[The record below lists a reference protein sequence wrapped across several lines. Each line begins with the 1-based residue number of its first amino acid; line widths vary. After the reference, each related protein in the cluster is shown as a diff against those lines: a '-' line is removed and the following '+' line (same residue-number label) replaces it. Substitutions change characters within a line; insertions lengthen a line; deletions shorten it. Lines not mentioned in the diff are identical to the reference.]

1 VPAFDISK
9 YFNPDIVSR
18 FAEVQQ
24 SRSAFQIEKFV
35 VGQHDTPEMQYYQ
48 CVLEIQSLYYTI
60 KEVILE
66 MEIAELEITKL
77 RTSQDPID
85 ELKAQIKELG
95 LEKTK
100 VVGVGAFRELEILLS
115 ILNNYP
121 RYSREDIEIAQ
132 PTYWN
137 NRLERQAT
145 AQAIGGSQHAA
156 SNIEALMQIG
166 AIDLKKEIEA

>member
-100 VVGVGAFRELEILLS
+100 VVGVGTRNSFK
-115 ILNNYP
+115 
-121 RYSREDIEIAQ
+121 YSQ
-132 PTYWN
+132 
-137 NRLERQAT
+137 
-145 AQAIGGSQHAA
+145 
-156 SNIEALMQIG
+156 
-166 AIDLKKEIEA
+166 